1 MTLPAFC
8 ELLDREAF
16 CRLFGGTR
24 PLHPA
29 TLYRG
34 IRQARFPKP
43 VKVGPGTSR
52 WLREE
57 CEAVLR
63 GMVEGKPSMTTPT
76 PTISTTDTRSL
87 PQLATEINRVHKLF
101 CVDKKTSFERATEIG
116 QMLSR
121 AKHLNGNHGDWLEWL
136 HRSCPD
142 ISDRTA
148 QLYMRLG
155 KPENAKKLEEAAE
168 ANTQRVADL
177 SVRVAQQVLAKP
189 KTDGTGGKTPRAR
202 KAAVEA
208 ASAAV
213 TLSPDLKDLLQSTAP
228 DGLVTALK
236 EANWNVEQSSGANQN
251 PDIEPATLP
260 ATCPRRSL
268 HPAKPATLTAC
279 G

>member
-1 MTLPAFC
+1 
-8 ELLDREAF
+8 
-16 CRLFGGTR
+16 
-24 PLHPA
+24 
-29 TLYRG
+29 
-34 IRQARFPKP
+34 
-43 VKVGPGTSR
+43 
-52 WLREE
+52 
-57 CEAVLR
+57 
-63 GMVEGKPSMTTPT
+63 MTTPT

-87 PQLATEINRVHKLF
+87 PQLATEINRVHKLIIE
-101 CVDKKTSFERATEIG
+101 DKKTSFERATEIG

-177 SVRVAQQVLAKP
+177 SVRVAQQMLAKP
-189 KTDGTGGKTPRAR
+189 KTDGKGGKTPRAR

-236 EANWNVEQSSGANQN
+236 EANWNVEQVQELIKILTSSLQPSPPPVPGDLSIPPSLQRSPPVA
-251 PDIEPATLP
+251 EVK
-260 ATCPRRSL
+260 PRRQI
-268 HPAKPATLTAC
+268 AT
-279 G
+279 